1 VTRDLAAAPAESLW
15 AVVRRMPSGAFA
27 FVMAT
32 GIVSSA
38 FDQIGWAA
46 LSIAL
51 LAIAVLALVA
61 LVVATLAR
69 LVAHRRELFAD
80 ARDPKRAFGF
90 FTIVAAINVVGIR
103 LYSEEAPLATIV
115 LALASVP
122 IWLLLSYGLPS
133 NLMLR
138 PRRVPGADGTDG
150 AVDAAGPVAADIDGS
165 GFLWV
170 VGTHSVA
177 IAAAAIGRG
186 TGDHALA
193 AIAVGLWGVG
203 VMLYIMLATLVT
215 LRLLTVPSAPNSF
228 RPSYWIYM
236 GATAITVLAGSRIL
250 LLPHELPI
258 VLATSPV
265 VSGLTYVLWAF
276 GAWWVPLLVI
286 FGVWRH
292 LVNREP
298 VRYEAGLWSIVF
310 PLGMY
315 SVASALF
322 GRVARLPLLVTIGDV
337 GTWIAGVVWLVV
349 AIAMVRSA
357 LRWAAARRAISRE
370 PGER

>member
-1 VTRDLAAAPAESLW
+1 
-15 AVVRRMPSGAFA
+15 MPSGAFA

-32 GIVSSA
+32 GIVSTA
-38 FDQIGWAA
+38 FDELGWSV

-51 LAIAVLALVA
+51 LVIAIAALLVLTA
-61 LVVATLAR
+61 ATLWR
-69 LVAHRRELFAD
+69 LAAHRRELFDD
-80 ARDPKRAFGF
+80 ARDPQRAFGF
-90 FTIVAAINVVGIR
+90 FTVVAAINVVGIR
-103 LYSEEAPLATIV
+103 LYSPEAPLATIV
-115 LALASVP
+115 LAVLSVP

-138 PRRVPGADGTDG
+138 PKHVSGAAAVAGTP
-150 AVDAAGPVAADIDGS
+150 GPVAADIDG
-165 GFLWV
+165 GWFLWV
-170 VGTHSVA
+170 VGTQSVA
-177 IAAAAIGRG
+177 IAAAAIGWG
-186 TGDHALA
+186 IEDHALA

-215 LRLLTVPSAPNSF
+215 LRLLTVPSAPSSF
-228 RPSYWIYM
+228 KPSYWIYM

-250 LLPHELPI
+250 LLPHELP
-258 VLATSPV
+258 VVAATSSV

-315 SVASALF
+315 SVASMLF
-322 GRVARLPLLVTIGDV
+322 GRVVRLPLLVSIGDI
-337 GTWIAGVVWLVV
+337 GTWIAGAVWLVV
-349 AIAMVRSA
+349 TIAMVRA
-357 LRWAAARRAISRE
+357 AVRWATARRAVSRG
-370 PGER
+370 PAER

>member
-1 VTRDLAAAPAESLW
+1 VTAGGGPVLRQDSLRE
-15 AVVRRMPSGAFA
+15 VVRRMPSGAFA

-32 GIVSSA
+32 GIVSTA
-38 FDQIGWAA
+38 FDELGWSV

-51 LAIAVLALVA
+51 LVIAGAALLVLAA
-61 LVVATLAR
+61 ATLWR
-69 LVAHRRELFAD
+69 LSAHRRELFDD

-90 FTIVAAINVVGIR
+90 FTVVAAINVVGIR
-103 LYSEEAPLATIV
+103 LYSPEAPLVTIV
-115 LALASVP
+115 LAALSVP
-122 IWLLLSYGLPS
+122 IWMLLSYGLPS

-138 PRRVPGADGTDG
+138 PKRVSVEAGP
-150 AVDAAGPVAADIDGS
+150 AGPVAADIDGS
-165 GFLWV
+165 WFLWV
-170 VGTHSVA
+170 VGTQSVA
-177 IAAAAIGRG
+177 IAAATIGRG

-215 LRLLTVPSAPNSF
+215 LRLLTVPSAPSSF

-258 VLATSPV
+258 MAATTAV

-286 FGVWRH
+286 FGIWRH
-292 LVNREP
+292 LINCEP

-315 SVASALF
+315 SVASMLF
-322 GRVARLPLLVTIGDV
+322 GRAVRLPLLVSIGDI
-337 GTWIAGVVWLVV
+337 GTWIAGVAWLAVTV
-349 AIAMVRSA
+349 AM
-357 LRWAAARRAISRE
+357 LRAAARWLAARRAISRE
-370 PGER
+370 RVER